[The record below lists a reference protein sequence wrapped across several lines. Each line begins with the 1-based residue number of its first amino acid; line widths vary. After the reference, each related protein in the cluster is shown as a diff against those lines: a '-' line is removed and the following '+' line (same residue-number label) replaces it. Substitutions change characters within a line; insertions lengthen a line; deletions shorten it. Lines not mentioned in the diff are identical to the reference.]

1 MPSTFCTRPSSE
13 SREFCA
19 AARLPWRPLSQ
30 CCTLVGSTRR
40 VDQLLDAARRRRDG
54 AGLAAARRAG
64 GRSVAGATAVRGVLS
79 AVHATGVERNKVAEL
94 KSSSTCWER
103 AAMPVSGAA
112 KPSTLA
118 PSPAT
123 SEGDLSEGPVVRKQ
137 APTKKGSEGGTE
149 AEAAEGSAKAPAA
162 AAAERPPVPKTRRPK
177 LRMDGS
183 SWLGASPSSKMA
195 PSPALKVLAATRS
208 PSPPRCKSL
217 TRRNS
222 TPRRRSPPA
231 AADGDDE
238 GDGGTPLVIDGSR
251 PSLAA
256 RRLQPERGF
265 DGRQLEVHVPRR
277 CGRRRRWQPPLP
289 AAPTEAL
296 FREQVSTPTKLLAAS
311 QSKLL
316 ERDGELPIREVGE
329 VERLAAQL
337 LPFTDAADAATP
349 QLSAAPR
356 AAWASDDDASSDEL
370 PPLCASLAG
379 FRSALDLGRER
390 AAERRRARRLR
401 RRARAAA
408 AAAPARRGGRG
419 GLRGRRC

>member
-1 MPSTFCTRPSSE
+1 
-13 SREFCA
+13 
-19 AARLPWRPLSQ
+19 
-30 CCTLVGSTRR
+30 
-40 VDQLLDAARRRRDG
+40 
-54 AGLAAARRAG
+54 
-64 GRSVAGATAVRGVLS
+64 
-79 AVHATGVERNKVAEL
+79 
-94 KSSSTCWER
+94 
-103 AAMPVSGAA
+103 
-112 KPSTLA
+112 
-118 PSPAT
+118 
-123 SEGDLSEGPVVRKQ
+123 VRKQ
-137 APTKKGSEGGTE
+137 VPSKKATVKAAPKKK
-149 AEAAEGSAKAPAA
+149 AAAASTKAPKAA

-195 PSPALKVLAATRS
+195 PSPVLKVLAATRA
-208 PSPPRCKSL
+208 PSPPRRKSL

-251 PSLAA
+251 PSLSPLGSSSQSAA
-256 RRLQPERGF
+256 STV
-265 DGRQLEVHVPRR
+265 RQLEVHVPAPVRATASASVT
-277 CGRRRRWQPPLP
+277 PPPP

-296 FREQVSTPTKLLAAS
+296 LREQVSTLTKLLAAS

-316 ERDGELPIREVGE
+316 ERDGEMPFREVGE

-337 LPFTDAADAATP
+337 LPFTDAADAAPP

-356 AAWASDDDASSDEL
+356 AAWASDDDASSDDL

-390 AAERRRARRLR
+390 AAERDAARDAYDAERERRQR
-401 RRARAAA
+401 RRQLEEEAAEAAA
-408 AAAPARRGGRG
+408 AAAAESAAAVRRRPAPPTPPPAVVAAAERQRRRHQAQLPAATAADLESLRTYRRARASLRAGQTRRDEENVAIAVPRRMAGAVAAFVASFDVPAR
-419 GLRGRRC
+419 